1 MFRKSALTNALNAW
15 LADGGALTDRL
26 PYSSDSQVCTR
37 GEGKLVCAAI
47 DQARASMERSGD
59 NRSEFDLRR
68 AISLMQNVRGAEA
81 RDALIRHGLPRL
93 RAIVRERLA
102 TPGNTGGPV
111 LFALKII
118 GLYQQPDDV
127 DLFLSAVRAPLEPD
141 SYLWTPAF
149 HAFTFESPYAQAVI
163 SGLANPLPGGFIRVV
178 YLDCCNSL
186 ALNGRLADHPFAS
199 EDGVSQLEQWLTSG
213 DREKASYAVS
223 ACTALPFLPGSAR
236 ERLLDLANRHSDAW
250 VRIEAAWA
258 CAKSG
263 IGGGAGS
270 LVEFARDPRHSKL
283 AISYL
288 EEVGLAGQ
296 IPAEARAPD
305 FVAIAEM
312 CNWIAHPSEYGRPP
326 DEIVQ
331 VDTRQLYWPPT
342 GDRRQLWVFRYRYDK
357 DDGEVNEGQG
367 MVGSV
372 TWAMFSSNT
381 TDLSPEDIYGLHCAW
396 ELIQKEDPAAPPE
409 ADVSA
414 GRAIL
419 AKRNPGFGRAS
430 SLQMVD
436 STLPGEPR

>member
-1 MFRKSALTNALNAW
+1 MFRKSALTRALNAW
-15 LADGGALTDRL
+15 LADGGALADRL
-26 PYSSDSQVCTR
+26 PYSGDSQVCTR
-37 GEGKLVCAAI
+37 GEAKLVCAAI
-47 DQARASMERSGD
+47 DQARASLKRSGD
-59 NRSEFDLRR
+59 DRREFDLRR
-68 AISLMQNVRGAEA
+68 AISLMQNVQGAEA

-102 TPGNTGGPV
+102 TPGNTAVPV

-118 GLYQQPDDV
+118 GLYRQPDDV
-127 DLFLSAVRAPLEPD
+127 ELFLSAVLAPLEPD
-141 SYLWTPAF
+141 SYWWTAAF
-149 HAFTFESPYAQAVI
+149 HAFTFDSPYAQAVI
-163 SGLANPLPGGFIRVV
+163 SGLSNTLPDRFIRVV

-186 ALNGRLADHPFAS
+186 ALEGRLAEHPFAS
-199 EDGVSQLEQWLTSG
+199 EEGVARLEQWLTSG

-223 ACTALPFLPGSAR
+223 ACTALPFLPASAR
-236 ERLLDLANRHSDAW
+236 ERLLDIANRHPDTG
-250 VRIEAAWA
+250 VRIEVAWA

-288 EEVGLAGQ
+288 EETGLAGRV
-296 IPAEARAPD
+296 PAEARAPD

-312 CNWIAHPSEYGRPP
+312 CNWIAHPNEYGRPP

-342 GDRRQLWVFRYRYDK
+342 GDSRQLWVFRYRYK
-357 DDGEVNEGQG
+357 KEDGEVDEGQG

-372 TWAMFSSNT
+372 TWVMFGSNT
-381 TDLSPEDIYGLHCAW
+381 THLSPEDVYGLHCAW
-396 ELIQKEDPAAPPE
+396 EMNQKNDPPTSPE
-409 ADVSA
+409 ASVSA

-419 AKRNPGFGRAS
+419 ARHNPGFGRV
-430 SLQMVD
+430 SLQILD
-436 STLPGEPR
+436 GTLPGEPR

>member
-1 MFRKSALTNALNAW
+1 MFRKSALTSALNAW

-59 NRSEFDLRR
+59 NRS
-68 AISLMQNVRGAEA
+68 
-81 RDALIRHGLPRL
+81 
-93 RAIVRERLA
+93 
-102 TPGNTGGPV
+102 
-111 LFALKII
+111 
-118 GLYQQPDDV
+118 
-127 DLFLSAVRAPLEPD
+127 
-141 SYLWTPAF
+141 
-149 HAFTFESPYAQAVI
+149 
-163 SGLANPLPGGFIRVV
+163 
-178 YLDCCNSL
+178 L
-186 ALNGRLADHPFAS
+186 ALDGRLVAHPFAS
-199 EDGVSQLEQWLTSG
+199 EEGVSQLEQWLTSD

-223 ACTALPFLPGSAR
+223 ACAALPFLPASAR
-236 ERLLDLANRHSDAW
+236 ERLVDPANRHSDAE
-250 VRIEAAWA
+250 VRMEAAWA

-263 IGGGAGS
+263 IGGGIES
-270 LVEFARDPRHSKL
+270 LVEFARDPRHSKR
-283 AISYL
+283 AICYL

-331 VDTRQLYWPPT
+331 VDTRLLYWPPT

-357 DDGEVNEGQG
+357 EDGEAGEGLG

-372 TWAMFSSNT
+372 TWAMFGSNT
-381 TDLSPEDIYGLHCAW
+381 TDLSPEDVYGLHCAW
-396 ELIQKEDPAAPPE
+396 ELIQKKDPAAPPE

-419 AKRNPGFGRAS
+419 ARRNPGFGRAA
-430 SLQMVD
+430 SLQILD
-436 STLPGEPR
+436 GALPGEPL